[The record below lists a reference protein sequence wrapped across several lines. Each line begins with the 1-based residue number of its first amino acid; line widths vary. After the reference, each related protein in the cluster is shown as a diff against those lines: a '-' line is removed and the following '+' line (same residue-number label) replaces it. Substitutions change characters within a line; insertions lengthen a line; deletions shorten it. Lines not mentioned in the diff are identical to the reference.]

1 MSESKRVM
9 SSGSTTNNFTGY
21 NIHNLMKEILSKR
34 IKKIVIMTGA
44 GISTASGIRDFRS
57 NQTGLYHNLS
67 QFSIPYP
74 EAIFE
79 RDFFRSNPTPFFKL
93 AKDLIPN
100 VEKYKPNKVHYFIR
114 LLQDKNI
121 LHRLY
126 TQNID
131 GLESLAGIRQER
143 LIESHGSF
151 RTARCTNCNTRYSGL
166 FVKVF
171 VYLLKFF
178 HFIFYIFHLY

>member
-1 MSESKRVM
+1 MNEPKRVM
-9 SSGSTTNNFTGY
+9 SSGSSTSHSSDY
-21 NIHNLMKEILSKR
+21 NIHNLIKEILRKR

-67 QFSIPYP
+67 QFNIPYP

-100 VEKYKPNKVHYFIR
+100 VDKYKPNKVHYFIR
-114 LLQDKNI
+114 LLQDKNM

-131 GLESLAGIRQER
+131 GLESLAGIRQDK

-151 RTARCTNCNTRYSGL
+151 RSATCTYCNTRYSGS

-171 VYLLKFF
+171 S
-178 HFIFYIFHLY
+178 IFL